1 MDVSVIFFMV
11 FTFEVS
17 VWKEVAQPEWRA
29 SEQPYED
36 GEMGSARA
44 LLVAQL
50 LLFLAAHLR
59 LRLCQG
65 LLLRALLVLH
75 LSGVAPRCVG
85 PSPQDR
91 ARRTCRTTRT

>member
-17 VWKEVAQPEWRA
+17 VWKEGAQPEWRA

-36 GEMGSARA
+36 GEMGSAR
-44 LLVAQL
+44 AQL

-65 LLLRALLVLH
+65 LLLRAVLVLH

-91 ARRTCRTTRT
+91 T